1 MTNTSMF
8 FNEVSGKVAHEI
20 IMLNKGEKL
29 LVKEDYFVMANK
41 KVKRLFHQE
50 SGVIVSEYRFMQDF
64 KSFFVVGEERKT
76 QIYRFNKEV
85 LFTYLEKNQLLNL
98 YLSDEVTYFNQ
109 LLSQ

>member
-20 IMLNKGEKL
+20 IMLNKGENL
-29 LVKEDYFVMANK
+29 LVKEDCFVMANK

-50 SGVIVSEYRFMQDF
+50 SGVIVPEYRFMQDF
-64 KSFFVVGEERKT
+64 KSFFVVGEEGKT